1 MRICMNPS
9 VYEILAVLGLTV
21 FLSLTGVMMPG
32 PVFAATVVK
41 GSEDAKA
48 GIPIALGH
56 GVIEFP
62 LMVGVFYLA
71 SWLKDSWLLAVIGIV
86 GGLFLLLM
94 GYQMIRFREGEG
106 EEYMPYSSFVAG
118 MVTTLT
124 NPYFFLWWA
133 TVGFSLIIMA
143 AAYGAIVIIV
153 FAVVH
158 WSCDLVWDT
167 LVSYTVNKSKKFWTP
182 RTRTGVFVVCGGL
195 LVLFGFYFIVS
206 GIIGF

>member
-1 MRICMNPS
+1 MQTGINLS

-41 GSEDAKA
+41 GYKDPKA

-62 LMVGVFYLA
+62 LMVGVFFVA
-71 SWLKDSWLLAVIGIV
+71 SWLEDPALLAAIGIV
-86 GGLFLLLM
+86 GGIFLIVM
-94 GYQMIRFREGEG
+94 GNQMIRFRESEG
-106 EEYMPYSSFVAG
+106 EEYMPYTSFVAG

-133 TVGFSLIIMA
+133 TVGFSLIVMA

-153 FAVVH
+153 FAIVH
-158 WSCDLVWDT
+158 WSCDLAWDT
-167 LVSYTVNKSKKFWTP
+167 LVSYTVNKSKRFWTP
-182 RTRTGVFVVCGGL
+182 RSRTGVFVVCGGL
-195 LVLFGFYFIVS
+195 LVVFGLYFIVS
-206 GIIGF
+206 GFTGF

>member
-1 MRICMNPS
+1 MSLS

-41 GSEDAKA
+41 GYKDPKA

-62 LMVGVFYLA
+62 LMVCVFFVA
-71 SWLKDSWLLAVIGIV
+71 SWLQDSMLLAAIGII
-86 GGLFLLLM
+86 GGLFLIVM
-94 GYQMIRFREGEG
+94 GNQMIRFRESE
-106 EEYMPYSSFVAG
+106 EDEYMPYTSFVAG

-133 TVGFSLIIMA
+133 TVGFSLIVMA
-143 AAYGAIVIIV
+143 AAFGVIIIIV
-153 FAVVH
+153 FAIVH

-167 LVSYTVNKSKKFWTP
+167 LVSYTVNKSRRFWTP

-195 LVLFGFYFIVS
+195 LMVFGLYFIVS
-206 GIIGF
+206 GFIGF